1 MPTASEIRSELQADP
16 AGLGYSAHVAARD
29 DTALAAMLNSPS
41 FGATMPKPVAIGQ
54 FALAAAG
61 IGLRAKIEAGS
72 LTTDPPAGLCK
83 TLLELITVSPHISVF
98 DPLNGLALMTTL
110 KDAGIITAQDAGI
123 VTAIVTQPASRAENL
138 WGVGAAV
145 SVDQVSDALN
155 GA

>member
-16 AGLGYSAHVAARD
+16 AGLGYAAHLAARED
-29 DTALAAMLNSPS
+29 ATLAALLNNPS
-41 FGATMPKPVAIGQ
+41 LGTPLPKPVPIGQ

-98 DPLNGLALMTTL
+98 DPANGLSLMATL
-110 KDAGIITAQDAGI
+110 KDAGVITTQDVAV

-138 WGVGAAV
+138 WGVGTVV
-145 SVDQVSDALN
+145 SMADVS
-155 GA
+155 GAINQ